1 MSDPLFRLVC
11 TPATLTGSPE
21 GWAVEMLQD
30 GVVAVTPDAGGLPAV
45 DEAARTLG
53 VTAIPVVRGEAAPAE
68 QERTV
73 MTHAGA
79 LALVWVAGSFSDD
92 ARTWAQKRGPMT
104 LLIEVDGALAAE
116 DRRRVE
122 RFVAIL
128 SGQAA

>member
-30 GVVAVTPDAGGLPAV
+30 GVVAVSPDAGGLTAI
-45 DEAARTLG
+45 DDAARTLG
-53 VTAIPVVRGEAAPAE
+53 VTAIPVLRGEATPEE

-73 MTHAGA
+73 MDHAGS
-79 LALVWVAGSFSDD
+79 LATVWVAAAFSDA
-92 ARTWAQKRGPMT
+92 ARAWAQKRGPMT
-104 LLIEVDGALAAE
+104 LLVEVDGALTAE

>member
-30 GVVAVTPDAGGLPAV
+30 GVVAVSPDGGGLPAI

-53 VTAIPVVRGEAAPAE
+53 VTAIPVVRGEATPAE

-73 MTHAGA
+73 QAHAGA
-79 LALVWVAGSFSDD
+79 LALVWVAASFSDD
-92 ARTWAQKRGPMT
+92 ARAWAQKRGPMT
-104 LLIEVDGALAAE
+104 LLVEVAGALSPE

>member
-30 GVVAVTPDAGGLPAV
+30 GVVAVSPDAGGLASI

-53 VTAIPVVRGEAAPAE
+53 VTAIPVLRGEATTAE

-79 LALVWVAGSFSDD
+79 LALVWVGGSFSDD
-92 ARTWAQKRGPMT
+92 ARAWAQKRGPMT
-104 LLIEVDGALAAE
+104 VLVEVDGALSTE

>member
-30 GVVAVTPDAGGLPAV
+30 GVVAVSPDAGGLPAI
-45 DEAARTLG
+45 DAAARTLG
-53 VTAIPVVRGEAAPAE
+53 VTAIPVVRGEATPAE

-73 MTHAGA
+73 FAHAGT
-79 LALVWVAGSFSDD
+79 LALVWVATSFSDE
-92 ARTWAQKRGPMT
+92 ARSWAQKRGPMT
-104 LLIEVDGALAAE
+104 LLVEVDGALTPE